1 MARRRKRRAGDDGLK
16 RFDFRRWNTRRRQP
30 RSSARRN
37 TDADMKKNLEA
48 QGMVPSGGPPAKFAE
63 RIRKDYD
70 RWTKVVKEAGIKP
83 E

>member
-1 MARRRKRRAGDDGLK
+1 LIFAAETPAGGSRAPA
-16 RFDFRRWNTRRRQP
+16 T
-30 RSSARRN
+30 RRN